1 MAIITTVA
9 VVLIVFVAIRY
20 SIPLLRL
27 RSFAITIKESKDLND
42 LSQRC
47 AFLTDLCTDYDST
60 RSIDKDGEKK
70 TLHNAEDFF
79 NSSELASARGIN
91 LKHINS
97 APGVLSG
104 LGVLGTF
111 VGLTFSVITFDS
123 TDSTAIMASI
133 KTLLGGMGTAFITSL
148 IGMALSAFYIFFSKK
163 YNNNYDNAIAAFDRK
178 LDQKF
183 HISADEIIIAEN
195 EKTNREILTRLTA
208 IEKSKEINE
217 KLNAIQGAL
226 TIQDEDG
233 ASITAGT
240 MMLNLYEES
249 EKQSQALES
258 FTTDLSNELNASLG
272 KTMDSSI
279 VPLILKLEKSHD
291 IMNAKIEELSRNIQS
306 PATDLVTTAVGEL
319 KTSMQTM
326 ANEFRDS
333 ISKQTITQIET
344 LADNLTKAGDLLN
357 TLPKTMQL
365 MSDKVTESFNE
376 VNKVVGGIQ
385 ANVAKQQS
393 DIIENTKIAND
404 QLTNDFQEKFNEM
417 ASLQQSVLTKMSE
430 QMDATM
436 RSVMTQLEKAVGG
449 LNEQQTSLS
458 DTHTRTTREI
468 ERLLQGFAQSVANM
482 HNANAESSEM
492 LVSIKKAGN
501 NLNEST
507 DKLKTLAASLDS
519 ASTAVIDQQKEA
531 TAKFV
536 EMQQENLNIISQL
549 STALSNAQNMVDS
562 YVSDFETLKGG
573 MKEIFKGI
581 NEGLKDYSATLRE
594 STGGALAEY
603 SDAMT
608 KSTEGLKNIAAALEE
623 SAEELSDSIDKFKRL
638 R

>member
-1 MAIITTVA
+1 MTIITIVA
-9 VVLIVFVAIRY
+9 VAVIVSVAICY
-20 SIPLLRL
+20 SRPLLRL
-27 RSFAITIKESKDLND
+27 RNYAKTLKESKDFSD

-47 AFLTDLCTDYDST
+47 TFLSDLCSDYDST
-60 RSIDKDGEKK
+60 RTIDKDGEKK
-70 TLHNAEDFF
+70 TLHQAEDFF
-79 NSSELASARGIN
+79 NNSELARAKGIN

-111 VGLTFSVITFDS
+111 VGLTFSVATFDS
-123 TDSTAIMASI
+123 SDSAAIMTSI

-148 IGMALSAFYIFFSKK
+148 IGMALSAIYIIFSKK
-163 YNNNYDNAIAAFDRK
+163 YYNNYDNAIAAFDRQM
-178 LDQKF
+178 DQKF
-183 HISADEIIIAEN
+183 HISADEIIISEN
-195 EKTNREILTRLTA
+195 EKTKREILNRLSA
-208 IEKSKEINE
+208 IEKSKEVNE
-217 KLNAIQGAL
+217 KLNAIQEAL
-226 TIQDEDG
+226 TILDEDG

-272 KTMDSSI
+272 KTMESSI
-279 VPLILKLEKSHD
+279 VPLIVNLEKSHEV
-291 IMNAKIEELSRNIQS
+291 MNTKIENLSNNIQS
-306 PATDLVTTAVGEL
+306 PATDFVTTAVGEL
-319 KTSMQTM
+319 KSSMLTM

-333 ISKQTITQIET
+333 ISKQSITQIEA
-344 LADNLTKAGDLLN
+344 LANNLSKSGELLN
-357 TLPKTMQL
+357 TLPMTMQL
-365 MSDKVTESFNE
+365 MSEKVTASFNE
-376 VNKVVGGIQ
+376 VNQVVGKIQ

-404 QLTNDFQEKFNEM
+404 QLTNDFQQKFNEM

-436 RSVMTQLEKAVGG
+436 HSVMTQLEKAVGG
-449 LNEQQTSLS
+449 LNEQQNSLS
-458 DTHTRTTREI
+458 DTHARSTREI

-482 HNANAESSEM
+482 HNANSESSEM
-492 LVSIKKAGN
+492 LVSIKKAGD

-507 DKLKTLAASLDS
+507 DKLKTLAVSLDS
-519 ASTAVIDQQKEA
+519 ASTAITDQQKEA
-531 TAKFV
+531 TARFV

-549 STALSNAQNMVDS
+549 STALSNAQSMVDS
-562 YVSDFETLKGG
+562 YVSDFETLKEG
-573 MKEIFKGI
+573 MKEVFKGI

-638 R
+638 K

>member
-1 MAIITTVA
+1 MTNITYVALAVIAI
-9 VVLIVFVAIRY
+9 VAICY
-20 SIPLLRL
+20 SILLYKL
-27 RSFAITIKESKDLND
+27 WSFAKTIKESKDLSD
-42 LSQRC
+42 LSQRSID
-47 AFLTDLCTDYDST
+47 LSGLCTDYDST
-60 RSIDKDGEKK
+60 RSIEKDGEKK
-70 TLHNAEDFF
+70 TLRHAEEFF
-79 NSSELASARGIN
+79 NSSELARARGIN

-111 VGLTFSVITFDS
+111 VGLAFSVATFDS

-133 KTLLGGMGTAFITSL
+133 KTLLDGMGTAFYTS
-148 IGMALSAFYIFFSKK
+148 IAGMTLSAIYIFYQKK
-163 YNNNYDNAIAAFDRK
+163 YYNNYDNAIATFVRQ

-183 HISADEIIIAEN
+183 HISADEIIIDEN
-195 EKTNREILTRLTA
+195 VKTNREILTRLSA
-208 IEKSKEINE
+208 IEQSKEVNE
-217 KLNAIQGAL
+217 KLNAIQEAL

-233 ASITAGT
+233 ANITAGT

-279 VPLILKLEKSHD
+279 VPLIIKLEKSHEL
-291 IMNAKIEELSRNIQS
+291 MNTKIEELSHNIHS
-306 PATDLVTTAVGEL
+306 PATNFVTTAVGEL
-319 KTSMQTM
+319 KSSMQTM

-333 ISKQTITQIET
+333 ISKQAINQIET
-344 LADNLTKAGDLLN
+344 LANSLTKAGELLN
-357 TLPKTMQL
+357 TLPMTMQL
-365 MSDKVTESFNE
+365 MADKVTESFND
-376 VNKVVGGIQ
+376 VNKVVSGIQ

-404 QLTNDFQEKFNEM
+404 QLTNDFQEKFSEM

-482 HNANAESSEM
+482 HNANSESSEM
-492 LVSIKKAGN
+492 LVSIKKAGD

-507 DKLKTLAASLDS
+507 DNLKTLTASLDS
-519 ASTAVIDQQKEA
+519 ASRAVIDQQKEA

-549 STALSNAQNMVDS
+549 SAALMNAQNMVDS
-562 YVSDFETLKGG
+562 YVSDFEALKSG

-581 NEGLKDYSATLRE
+581 HEGLKDYSATLRE

>member
-47 AFLTDLCTDYDST
+47 ASLTDLCTDYDST

-393 DIIENTKIAND
+393 DIIENTKTAND

-519 ASTAVIDQQKEA
+519 ASTAVVDQQKEA